1 MKNISELLKNEK
13 SVKLILFAG
22 IAVIAAIF
30 LFDMLS
36 PKKSASAEKQSAQTD
51 FSQYES
57 ELEQKL
63 AEILANIEGTGE
75 INVMITVENTE
86 ETILSEKETTV
97 TKTIMPKIRGVII
110 ICGGAE
116 NVIVRQK
123 ITEAVTRVFDISST
137 KVAVVS

>member
-1 MKNISELLKNEK
+1 MSGVKNISELLKNEK

-57 ELEQKL
+57 